1 MRSVFFV
8 TAFLALIGVSP
19 FSAKAEEASSVE
31 DIVKVEILVRVAN
44 RSVST
49 RDLEVF
55 AVMVEPKIYST
66 RAPHVDL
73 SETQRQA
80 LLQEI
85 IVQILV
91 EEENKILGSAG
102 ATEEEVDSAVERM
115 RGALRSNVW
124 ASFLRT
130 YELSQADLRERAKRM
145 VVVERALEL
154 RLQDALGSLG
164 TTDRRSE
171 DQKMADAEKSL
182 QNWIQRLRSRYKVQ
196 NMVRAR

>member
-1 MRSVFFV
+1 MMSKDV
-8 TAFLALIGVSP
+8 VSI
-19 FSAKAEEASSVE
+19 EV
-31 DIVKVEILVRVAN
+31 LVRVAN
-44 RSVST
+44 RSIST
-49 RDLEVF
+49 RDLEIF
-55 AVMVEPKIYST
+55 AVMIDPTLYST
-66 RAPHVDL
+66 NAPHVDL
-73 SETQRQA
+73 GEQQRQA

-102 ATEEEVDSAVERM
+102 ASEEDVNAAVERM
-115 RGALRSNVW
+115 KRAVRSNVW
-124 ASFLRT
+124 SSFLKT
-130 YELSQADLRERAKRM
+130 YEVSQADLRERVKRM

-164 TTDRRSE
+164 SVDNRTE
-171 DQKMADAEKSL
+171 EEKMADAERSL